1 MISRPVS
8 KVRVESAQQFVTEA
22 ELTNLISRYLGTSF
36 FAFDVL
42 GAKQSL
48 EEHPWVR
55 RAFAKKVWPDTLVLE
70 IQEEIAIARWG
81 EGQLLNQFGEIFEP
95 PGAGA
100 PLDCHYWL
108 VRRVN
113 STGLWNSTVP

>member
-1 MISRPVS
+1 M
-8 KVRVESAQQFVTEA
+8 
-22 ELTNLISRYLGTSF
+22 GTSF

-95 PGAGA
+95 PGRRRTAGL
-100 PLDCHYWL
+100 PLL
-108 VRRVN
+108 VGSEVN